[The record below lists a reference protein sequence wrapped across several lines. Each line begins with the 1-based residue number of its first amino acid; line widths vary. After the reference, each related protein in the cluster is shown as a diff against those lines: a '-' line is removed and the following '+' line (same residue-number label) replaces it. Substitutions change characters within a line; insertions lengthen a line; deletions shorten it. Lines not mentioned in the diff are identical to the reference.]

1 MLTNFGGVKSR
12 IESIGGVFDEER
24 THGNWSANDQ
34 IAGTGDAVQIRVG
47 ESLDLGDTCGIEGGR
62 ETRDGE
68 GWVRSRGSCC
78 GEAGPSKS
86 DGVGVRGSDGGSGG
100 RGEGGHMNGDSL
112 AKMHSRGIRLTGK
125 KRPISPEIAL
135 DGEALGVHEKR
146 IVVQEVDGQ
155 TVADFQGADER
166 SLSGGNEV
174 GDNQGELGL
183 AAAGDNRALDR
194 VL

>member
-1 MLTNFGGVKSR
+1 
-12 IESIGGVFDEER
+12 
-24 THGNWSANDQ
+24 
-34 IAGTGDAVQIRVG
+34 
-47 ESLDLGDTCGIEGGR
+47 
-62 ETRDGE
+62 
-68 GWVRSRGSCC
+68 
-78 GEAGPSKS
+78 
-86 DGVGVRGSDGGSGG
+86 
-100 RGEGGHMNGDSL
+100 MNGDSL

-155 TVADFQGADER
+155 TVADFQGADEG
-166 SLSGGNEV
+166 SLGGGNDV

-194 VL
+194 VLSGGEEWFDFMYREGSIGMRTASMPTAWLLETHWDNCVVPVGQRAPVGSGS